1 MFVTAPRGGNKSS
14 GVAALL
20 LVSMVTG
27 YFPAASRSYV
37 FAVDRDQARIVIDLF
52 NGWIARTPA
61 LAQMFTVSNYKVTC
75 KINGSTVE
83 VIGSDSGSAFGLL
96 CDGVMV
102 VDEFA
107 QFPLTANS
115 DRLWEAILS
124 TVLKVPTCRLITM
137 TTPGAPGHPSA
148 RVWSDAVRSPLWW
161 TQQVKGPLP
170 WLDPEELE
178 EMRNS
183 LPSSAYARL
192 YLGEWQSS
200 SDALVTEEDMAACLM
215 PIDMAWP
222 ISPSSENWTIIGLDV
237 GTTKDRTAAVVVHR
251 TQDGHVV
258 IDDIGL
264 WAGTAKSPVD
274 LATVRDWLV
283 ERSRRYGDAPVW
295 HDPHEAKMLS
305 QELVKLGVAVI
316 PVAYSPSTFAE
327 MAMTLHGLLKR
338 HLMVLPHHPEFLSE
352 LASVRLKDSAS
363 GTIRI
368 DTSPG
373 SSQHDDMVMALAYA
387 TRVLAAEGTSRPVF
401 QDETA
406 TDPFHEPA
414 LLPTPIVPQG
424 VIGRPFS
431 SMFSAEGLLSPVSD
445 TDVIDI
451 SQYQ

>member
-1 MFVTAPRGGNKSS
+1 M
-14 GVAALL
+14 L
-20 LVSMVTG
+20 TG
-27 YFPAASRSYV
+27 YFPPASRSYV
-37 FAVDRDQARIVIDLF
+37 FAVDRDQARIVVDLF

-61 LAQMFTVSNYKVTC
+61 LASMFKVSNYKIEC
-75 KINGSTVE
+75 KSNGSTVE

-115 DRLWEAILS
+115 DRLWEAVLS

-148 RVWSDAVRSPLWW
+148 RVWQDAVRSKLWW

-170 WLDPEELE
+170 WLDPTELD
-178 EMRNS
+178 EMRTS
-183 LPSSAYARL
+183 LPRSAYARL

-200 SDALVTEEDMAACLM
+200 SDALVTEEDLAACLM

-222 ISPSSENWTIIGLDV
+222 LSPSPENWTVIGLDV
-237 GTTKDRTAAVVVHR
+237 GTTKDRTAAVVVHK
-251 TQDGHVV
+251 QGDYIVV
-258 IDDIGL
+258 DDIGL

-283 ERSRRYGDAPVW
+283 DRSRKYGDAPVW

-305 QELVKLGVAVI
+305 QELVKAGVATI
-316 PVAYSPSTFAE
+316 PVAYSPNVFADL
-327 MAMTLHGLLKR
+327 AMTLHGLLKR
-338 HLMVLPHHPEFLSE
+338 HKMILPHHPDFLAE
-352 LASVRLKDSAS
+352 LSSVRLKDSAS

-373 SSQHDDMVMALAYA
+373 SSQHDDMTMALAYA
-387 TRVLAAEGTSRPVF
+387 TRVLAAEGTARPVF
-401 QDETA
+401 TDADEP
-406 TDPFHEPA
+406 DPYREQA
-414 LLPTPIVPQG
+414 LPPTPVVPQG

-431 SMFSAEGLLSPVSD
+431 SMLNAPGLRSPVSD
-445 TDVIDI
+445 TEVIDI
-451 SQYQ
+451 SQYA